1 MTTHMGLFT
10 PSTLNLRPITADVEF
25 FRAWLRRPR
34 RMGSLVPS
42 GRRLAAAV
50 AACIRP
56 DTSGVVLELGGGT
69 GSITRAILDAGR
81 VAPQNLVVVER
92 EARLCAIIAS
102 RCPGTRVICGDA
114 GDLRALLAR
123 AGISKVSTVVSSLPF
138 LSMRESENRR
148 ILDAAFGVL
157 PEDGEFIQYTYGP
170 ASPIPR
176 EFLKA
181 YRMTGKRR
189 GWVLLNIPAAAIWLY
204 RRTADAQSHI
214 AAQPPAK
221 AA

>member
-1 MTTHMGLFT
+1 MGLFT

-50 AACIRP
+50 AACIRT
-56 DTSGVVLELGGGT
+56 DAKGVVLELGGGT
-69 GSITRAILDAGR
+69 GSITQAILDTGL

-114 GDLRALLAR
+114 AELQTLLAR
-123 AGISKVSTVVSSLPF
+123 AGISKVATVVSSLPF
-138 LSMRESENRR
+138 LAMRDSESRR
-148 ILDAAFGVL
+148 ILDAAFDVL

-181 YRMTGKRR
+181 YRLTGKRR

-204 RRTADAQSHI
+204 RRAADLRHDIVAE
-214 AAQPPAK
+214 PPAK